1 MKKILVVDDEEI
13 VRYALSEKLKENGF
27 LVTEACDGE
36 QAVEIFQKEEL
47 DSVLL
52 DLKMPGMSGIETMKE
67 LKKLD
72 ISVPVIIVTAHGDI
86 PTAVEAI
93 RFGAYDFVEKP
104 PQVSKIIVT
113 LNRAI
118 EKAELEKKVRSLG
131 LALESSKEMQ
141 TAYEKLKELDKM
153 KTDFVSTV
161 SHEFRTP
168 LTSILGFTKIIQGK
182 LETVIFPQVIS
193 DDKKTKNT
201 VNQIKENISIVL
213 SETERLTAL
222 INDVLDLAKIESG
235 KVEWKMVPLDASS
248 IIRQAFAITGSF
260 FTQKGLE
267 LFEDIEEDLPEI
279 SGDNDRL
286 LQVLINLL
294 SNAAKFTEKGSI
306 TCRAKKTGNHITFSI
321 IDTGIGIDI
330 DDQKKILEKFKQA
343 GDTLTNKPKGTGLG
357 LPICREIIENHGGRI
372 WVDSE
377 PGKGSSFLFTIPII
391 QTVEQ
396 EI

>member
-13 VRYALSEKLKENGF
+13 VRYALSEKLKEHGF
-27 LVTEACDGE
+27 LVKEACDGE
-36 QAVEIFQKEEL
+36 QALELFKKEEL

-72 ISVPVIIVTAHGDI
+72 VGVPVIIVTAHGDI

-93 RFGAYDFVEKP
+93 KFGAYDFVEKP
-104 PQVSKIIVT
+104 PQISRIIVT

-118 EKAELEKKVRSLG
+118 EKADLEKKVRNLG
-131 LALESSKEMQ
+131 LALETSKEIQ
-141 TAYEKLKELDKM
+141 TAYEKLKELDKL

-168 LTSILGFTKIIQGK
+168 LTSILGFTKIIRGK
-182 LETVIFPQVIS
+182 LETVIFPQVLS
-193 DDKKTKNT
+193 EDKKTKNT
-201 VNQIKENISIVL
+201 VRQIKENITIIL

-235 KVEWKMVPLDASS
+235 KVEWKMAPLRASS
-248 IIRQAFAITGSF
+248 IIKQAFAVTSSL
-260 FTQKGLE
+260 FTQKGLQ
-267 LFEDIEEDLPEI
+267 LIEDIEEGLPEI

-306 TCRAKKTGNHITFSI
+306 TCGAKKTGNFITFSI
-321 IDTGIGIDI
+321 VDTGIGIGTE
-330 DDQKKILEKFKQA
+330 DQKKILEKFKQA
-343 GDTLTNKPKGTGLG
+343 GDTLTDKPKGTGLG
-357 LPICREIIENHGGRI
+357 LPICREIIENHGGKI

-377 PGKGSSFLFTIPII
+377 PGKGSSFSFTIPTI
-391 QTVEQ
+391 QTAGQ

>member
-13 VRYALSEKLKENGF
+13 VRFTLSEKLKENGF
-27 LVTEACDGE
+27 LVKEACDGE
-36 QAVEIFQKEEL
+36 QALEIFKKEEL

-72 ISVPVIIVTAHGDI
+72 NAIPVIIVTAHGDI

-93 RFGAYDFVEKP
+93 KFGAYDFVEKP
-104 PQVSKIIVT
+104 PQISKIMVT

-131 LALESSKEMQ
+131 LALETSKEMQ

-168 LTSILGFTKIIQGK
+168 LTSILGFTKIIRGK
-182 LETVIFPQVIS
+182 LETVIFPQITS

-201 VNQIKENISIVL
+201 VNQIKENMNIIL

-235 KVEWKMVPLDASS
+235 KVEWKMAHLKVSS
-248 IIRQAFAITGSF
+248 IIKQAFAVTNSLF
-260 FTQKGLE
+260 EQKGLQ
-267 LFEDIEEDLPEI
+267 LLEDIEEGLPEI
-279 SGDNDRL
+279 TGDNDRL

-306 TCRAKKTGNHITFSI
+306 ICRAKKTGNEITFNI
-321 IDTGIGIDI
+321 IDTGIGIDVS
-330 DDQKKILEKFKQA
+330 DQKKILEKFKQA
-343 GDTLTNKPKGTGLG
+343 GDTLTGKPKGTGLG

-377 PGKGSSFLFTIPII
+377 PGKGSSFSFTIPISL
-391 QTVEQ
+391 TVGQ